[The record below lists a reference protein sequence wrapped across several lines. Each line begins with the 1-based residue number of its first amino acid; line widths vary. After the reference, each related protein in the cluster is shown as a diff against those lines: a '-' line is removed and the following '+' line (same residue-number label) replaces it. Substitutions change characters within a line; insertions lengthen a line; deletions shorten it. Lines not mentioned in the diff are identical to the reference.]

1 MTLLFK
7 QFDELFAQSWKCIQ
21 AFGCIVYWNENFSKM
36 PRCEAESIWRA
47 KARKKQN
54 KNNYKRSTY
63 FQTYIHTAAICKS
76 VCVCVLVKTVTSDE
90 AQDYHTMALLCHQ
103 ANNQPTDRR
112 PTCVR
117 IMQAKRKIRATKW
130 KKIHKTKLKLKRK
143 RYQRRSQTLIY
154 RANGWTCQTA
164 ALWALLAERWGVRCR
179 KRVWT
184 KASPI
189 LSIMTIITTTTT
201 TYLAY

>member
-1 MTLLFK
+1 M
-7 QFDELFAQSWKCIQ
+7 
-21 AFGCIVYWNENFSKM
+21 NFSPSHGNVFKHLVALCIEM
-36 PRCEAESIWRA
+36 KIFRKCPDARQ
-47 KARKKQN
+47 KAFEEQKQEKN
-54 KNNYKRSTY
+54 KTKTITKEVLT
-63 FQTYIHTAAICKS
+63 FKHTYILQQFVK

-90 AQDYHTMALLCHQ
+90 AHDYHTMALLCHQ

-164 ALWALLAERWGVRCR
+164 AL
-179 KRVWT
+179 
-184 KASPI
+184 
-189 LSIMTIITTTTT
+189 
-201 TYLAY
+201 